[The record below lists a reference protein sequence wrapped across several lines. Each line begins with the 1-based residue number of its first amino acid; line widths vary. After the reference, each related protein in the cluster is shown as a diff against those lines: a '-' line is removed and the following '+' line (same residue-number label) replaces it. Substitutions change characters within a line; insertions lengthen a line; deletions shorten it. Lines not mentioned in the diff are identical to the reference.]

1 MQLSEKIELP
11 CGLVLPNRLAK
22 AAMAEVM
29 APDHNP
35 SKGFSSA
42 YGEWADGG
50 WGMVI
55 TGNVQV
61 SSIFHG
67 SPADVETSLKGQTPE
82 QKAAWKNWAAVCQRS
97 GTPTVIQLCHPG
109 RQSPLGAGSSG
120 LFTKNVAPSPV
131 KLNLGESIIART
143 AVSLLFGTTRE
154 MTTDEITGPE
164 GIVAQFVEGSK
175 QCYEAGFKGVE
186 LHASHGYLL
195 AQFMSST
202 TNFRTD
208 EFGGSAAKRVEV
220 VLRIIREVRKATS
233 PEFCIGIKLNSVDAA
248 SSESPEEVMEQISLI
263 NEAGV
268 DFMEISGG
276 TYENPR
282 MMAGDVSEVDK
293 DASKEPKT
301 KQSTLLREAFFL
313 QFAQEVRARFPKA
326 VLMVTGGFRTR
337 VGMEA
342 ALKSGGCDLIGLARP
357 AAVLPKLPKEI
368 ILNEK
373 ISDEDARVVLAPV
386 PTPGWIKWV
395 PIKALGGGLQ
405 SKYYAGQIQRLA
417 KGLRPVDSRI

>member
-1 MQLSEKIELP
+1 MQVSEKIELP
-11 CGLVLPNRLAK
+11 CGLVLPNRIAK
-22 AAMAEVM
+22 AAMAEIM
-29 APDHNP
+29 SPDHNP
-35 SKGFSSA
+35 SSDIASA

-61 SSIFHG
+61 SDQFHG
-67 SPADVETSLKGQTPE
+67 SPADVGTSVRGQSEE
-82 QKAAWKNWAAVCQRS
+82 QKAQWKNWAAVCQRS

-109 RQSPLGAGSSG
+109 RQSPHGAGSSG
-120 LFTKNVAPSPV
+120 FFQKTVAPSPV
-131 KLNLGESIIART
+131 KLNLGDSLIARA
-143 AVSLLFGTTRE
+143 AVSLLFGSPRAL
-154 MTTDEITGPE
+154 TTDEITGPE
-164 GIVAQFVEGSK
+164 GIIAQFVESSK

-208 EFGGSAAKRVEV
+208 DFGGTAAKRVEI
-220 VLRIIREVRKATS
+220 VLRIIRQVRKQTS

-248 SSESPEEVMEQISLI
+248 SSESLEEVMEQISLI
-263 NEAGV
+263 NDAGV

-282 MMAGDVSEVDK
+282 MGQEPDVAAKST
-293 DASKEPKT
+293 SSEPKP
-301 KQSTLLREAFFL
+301 KKSTLMREAFFL
-313 QFAQEVRARFPKA
+313 QFSQEVRARFPKA

-337 VGMEA
+337 LGMEA
-342 ALKSGGCDLIGLARP
+342 ALESGGCDLVGLARP

-373 ISDEDARVVLAPV
+373 VSDEDARVVLAPV
-386 PTPGWIKWV
+386 KVPGWLKLI
-395 PIKALGGGLQ
+395 PINALGAGFQ
-405 SKYYAGQIQRLA
+405 SQYYASQIKRIA
-417 KGLRPVDSRI
+417 KGLLPIDTRV